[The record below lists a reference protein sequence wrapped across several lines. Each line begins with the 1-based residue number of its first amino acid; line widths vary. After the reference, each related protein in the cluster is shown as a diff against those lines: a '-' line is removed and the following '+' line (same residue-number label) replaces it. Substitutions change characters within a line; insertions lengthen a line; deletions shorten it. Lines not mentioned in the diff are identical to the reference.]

1 MPTGQAGS
9 QEMQYRNQVLQ
20 IGGFATEKGTATA
33 SAGAATCSYLAGTI
47 TTEALT
53 TAAAAEYTLTLT
65 NSKIAAGDLVFASA
79 DAASSAGT
87 PAIGGCTV
95 SAGQVVI
102 TVSNVHAADAFDAA
116 IKIHFFVVKAL

>member
-9 QEMQYRNQVLQ
+9 QDMTHRNQVLQ
-20 IGGFATEKGTATA
+20 VGGFATEKGTATA
-33 SAGAATCSYLAGTI
+33 SAGAATCNYLAGTI

-65 NSKIAAGDLVFASA
+65 NSKIAAGDMVFASA

-95 SAGQVVI
+95 TAGQVVI
-102 TVSNVHAADAFDAA
+102 TVSNVHASDAFNAA